1 MQDLVKYIFL
11 FLVGTTLLN
20 LFIAGIARYN
30 TKDKHFNLL
39 LVYWISLFATYFA
52 AAVLKNNQQQI
63 AYAYFFQIAPSYLM
77 VKMLNDSR
85 GLKLPLKIYGPLW
98 IACAVFSAV
107 LIEHG
112 TGFTLSLVPV
122 TFATTVIYFKV
133 TWKTLVSD
141 ENVNWIEKGMAWMFV
156 TGVINHWNYAFFRL
170 EESAQW
176 WGWSVS
182 IAQYQCLS
190 IFLPLL
196 INHRRS
202 ENEKKNVQQALEKL
216 GGEKPIFLQDN
227 IDELYRQ
234 LESQI
239 NQKEILTARLQ
250 KINES
255 LKEEQETNE
264 ILIKTISHDLANPLT
279 VVNAY
284 SEMMLNNRIAP
295 EDYKTTITKIKK
307 SVDIALD
314 MISRIRHAIV
324 TRNQAEIVGLHNVS
338 VERAVRKLLDSFD
351 ATLAAKKINVNY
363 SNNVAPDMFV
373 FAEENTL
380 VAHVLSNVLSNAIKF
395 SHQGSNIDIKVEER
409 SNFIDIK
416 IIDYGVGIDK
426 KRLNER
432 KFLMSTEGTQG
443 EQGTGFGFMI
453 MSYFLRKFGGT
464 FDLHSDGKDK
474 GSVATISLK
483 KSFNINATQR
493 SELSMPLS

>member
-20 LFIAGIARYN
+20 LIIAGAARIF

-52 AAVLKNNQQQI
+52 AALLKNNEQQI

-77 VKMLNDSR
+77 VKMLTDSR
-85 GLKLPLKIYGPLW
+85 GLKLPVKIYGPLW
-98 IACAVFSAV
+98 LACAAFSAI
-107 LIEHG
+107 LIQNG
-112 TGFTLSLVPV
+112 TSFTLSLVPV
-122 TFATTVIYFKV
+122 TFATTVIYFKA
-133 TWKTLVSD
+133 TWNTLVTD
-141 ENVNWIEKGMAWMFV
+141 DNVNWIEKAMAWMFV

-170 EESAQW
+170 EESTQW

-202 ENEKKNVQQALEKL
+202 ENEKKNVQGALEKL
-216 GGEKPIFLQDN
+216 GGTEPIVIQDN
-227 IDELYRQ
+227 IDQLYRE

-239 NQKEILTARLQ
+239 NQKEILTNKLQ

-284 SEMMLNNRIAP
+284 SEMMLNNRIAV
-295 EDYKTTITKIKK
+295 EDYKTTITKMKK
-307 SVDIALD
+307 SVNIALD
-314 MISRIRHAIV
+314 MISRIRNAIV
-324 TRNQAEIVGLHNVS
+324 TRNQAGMVSLHNVS
-338 VERAVRKLLDSFD
+338 VDRAVQKLLESFD
-351 ATLAAKKINVNY
+351 AALESKKIQVNY
-363 SNNVAPDMFV
+363 SNKIAPDRFV

-380 VAHVLSNVLSNAIKF
+380 VTHVLSNVLSNAIKF
-395 SHQGSNIDIKVEER
+395 SHQGSTIDINVEER
-409 SNFIDIK
+409 ADFIDIK
-416 IIDYGVGIDK
+416 IIDHGVGIDK

-432 KFLMSTEGTQG
+432 RFLLSTEGTQG
-443 EQGTGFGFMI
+443 EQGSGFGFMI
-453 MSYFLRKFGGT
+453 MSYFLRKFGGN
-464 FDLHSDGKDK
+464 FHLHSDGKGQ

-483 KSFNINATQR
+483 KSINLNATQR
-493 SELSMPLS
+493 SVLSMQL